1 MGNLMQSADPFPV
14 GQIAPKPKK
23 KGLNDPFEALSYKY
37 KAMWDSIL
45 KNHPWVKK
53 LEPST

>member
-14 GQIAPKPKK
+14 SQVAPKPKK
-23 KGLNDPFEALSYKY
+23 KGLNDPFEALSSKY